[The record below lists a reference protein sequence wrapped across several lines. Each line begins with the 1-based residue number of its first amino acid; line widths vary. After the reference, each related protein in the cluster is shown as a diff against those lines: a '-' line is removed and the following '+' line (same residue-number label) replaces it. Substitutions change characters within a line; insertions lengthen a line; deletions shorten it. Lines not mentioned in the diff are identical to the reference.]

1 MQGSRLASLKS
12 LAFLAGTIVLLW
24 HLLCNKQ
31 WEVIMETHPL
41 LRKSRHRAVIMLVIP
56 LRTRLIH
63 NSLSYWPIC
72 RLFKIIIEWELSIR
86 LQFKSSVM
94 CKSIVSKNSQPDMNY
109 ILKNTQLQK
118 AAWTLK
124 GCSKR
129 SPGKARVNKFER
141 TLTTNDIF
149 WYMWPAAWT
158 RKARPSIKWKHMNSA
173 KAQWK
178 ELE

>member
-63 NSLSYWPIC
+63 NSLSYWPIY

-86 LQFKSSVM
+86 LQFKSNVM
-94 CKSIVSKNSQPDMNY
+94 CKSIVSKKLSTWYELYLKKYSIAEGSLNSKRM
-109 ILKNTQLQK
+109 LQK
-118 AAWTLK
+118 EPK
-124 GCSKR
+124 
-129 SPGKARVNKFER
+129 
-141 TLTTNDIF
+141 
-149 WYMWPAAWT
+149 
-158 RKARPSIKWKHMNSA
+158 
-173 KAQWK
+173 
-178 ELE
+178 